1 MKKYYIASSFKNIEL
16 VRKVSERLRQEG
28 FTHTYDWTIN
38 NNANSIDELR
48 DIGKNEMEAVMSSH
62 FIVVLFPA
70 GKGSHVEL
78 GIALGNG
85 IKAYLYSQNDEINDL
100 EKTSTF
106 YHVDGVCKCNGT
118 VEEFIQTIL
127 KQQKEER

>member
-1 MKKYYIASSFKNIEL
+1 MKNFYIASSFKNIET
-16 VRKVSERLRQEG
+16 VRTVSERLRQEG

-38 NNANSIDELR
+38 NIVNSVEELR
-48 DIGKNEMEAVMSSH
+48 DIGKKEMDAVMGSD

-78 GIALGNG
+78 GIALGKG

-100 EKTSTF
+100 DKTSTF

-118 VEEFIQTIL
+118 VEELIQTIL
-127 KQQKEER
+127 KEQYR